1 MASLDVS
8 PILLSTAS
16 ALRFSFGSIR
26 ARTVSLLPICGYL
39 RLTCS
44 TYGLQT
50 QTQKEPGVDRIDR
63 SDASLRRDNGDLDQE
78 PRIGEFGLDAGA
90 AGQILPAGPGVP
102 GLVHR
107 VAQADVGDPDGGA
120 HDVALVGAAQ
130 RQQPID
136 LSEDLL
142 GLSLRILLRIIG
154 GDPGG
159 EHEAV
164 RLDRLRVEF
173 RWLVALDRHRIP
185 PAFGAAARAP
195 VIPWPENRRHSR
207 HRSGRTP

>member
-50 QTQKEPGVDRIDR
+50 QKQPKEPGVGRIDR
-63 SDASLRRDNGDLDQE
+63 REASFGGDNGDLDQE
-78 PRIGEFGLDAGA
+78 PRIGELGLDAGA

-120 HDVALVGAAQ
+120 HDLALVGAA
-130 RQQPID
+130 
-136 LSEDLL
+136 
-142 GLSLRILLRIIG
+142 
-154 GDPGG
+154 
-159 EHEAV
+159 
-164 RLDRLRVEF
+164 
-173 RWLVALDRHRIP
+173 
-185 PAFGAAARAP
+185 
-195 VIPWPENRRHSR
+195 
-207 HRSGRTP
+207 